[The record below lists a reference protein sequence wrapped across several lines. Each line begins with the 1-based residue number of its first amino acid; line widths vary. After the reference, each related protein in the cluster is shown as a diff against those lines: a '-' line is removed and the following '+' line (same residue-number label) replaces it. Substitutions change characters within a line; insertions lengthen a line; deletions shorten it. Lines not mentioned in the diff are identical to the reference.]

1 MVPADR
7 TVINNNIPSPK
18 GNSVPLLDFK
28 ALRLLGGGGGGGRTG
43 AAGRLADGDHGD
55 VRVQ

>member
-28 ALRLLGGGGGGGRTG
+28 ALRLLAGGGGGRTG